1 MYSSILIVHNVLR
14 WLVIILAILV
24 LFSAYRGW
32 IGKREWKNSDRLSG
46 LLFTIS
52 LDIQLLLGI
61 ILYFFLSPITQ
72 AALRDFREAM
82 AVDELRFFALEH
94 AFYMLLAVIFAHI
107 GNIALKRTP
116 QALAKFRRAAIW
128 FTLAVI
134 MVILGMPW
142 GRPLIPGLGL

>member
-1 MYSSILIVHNVLR
+1 MYSSVLIVHNVLR
-14 WLVIILAILV
+14 WVVIILAILA

-32 IGKREWKNSDRLSG
+32 VGKLAWKNSDRLSG

-52 LDIQLLLGI
+52 LDLQLLLGI

-82 AVDELRFFALEH
+82 AVEELRFFALEH
-94 AFYMLLAVIFAHI
+94 AFYMLLAVIFTHI
-107 GNIALKRTP
+107 GNIAVKRAP
-116 QALAKFRRAAIW
+116 QSLAKFRRAAIW

-142 GRPLIPGLGL
+142 GRPLIPGIG